1 MLSVDDVSILPKDF
15 IQQDEHHIKL
25 EACFYFWTKRNYQV
39 NISTNTQNGTIF
51 CQMLEKVL
59 LFHV

>member
-25 EACFYFWTKRNYQV
+25 EACFYF
-39 NISTNTQNGTIF
+39 
-51 CQMLEKVL
+51 
-59 LFHV
+59 